1 MSPVCRQAPDDTAA
15 SLHLRDR
22 QSSIRLV
29 LCEHQH
35 AAFENLDDLAGL
47 GTHGV
52 DRREEA
58 LPALDGAHSVL
69 TSLL

>member
-1 MSPVCRQAPDDTAA
+1 VGWKAPDDTA
-15 SLHLRDR
+15 SGIHLRDR
-22 QSSIRLV
+22 QSSIRFV

-35 AAFENLDDLAGL
+35 AALENLNDLAGL

-52 DRREEA
+52 DRRQEA

-69 TSLL
+69 TNLL